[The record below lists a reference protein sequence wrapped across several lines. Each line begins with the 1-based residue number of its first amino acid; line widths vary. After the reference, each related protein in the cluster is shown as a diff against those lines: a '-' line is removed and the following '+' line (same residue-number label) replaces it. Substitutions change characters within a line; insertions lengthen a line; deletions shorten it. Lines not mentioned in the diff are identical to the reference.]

1 MKTVGWLLLAL
12 GSVAWIPAHAEQGCS
27 DGFYPGGTQ
36 PGGQTCVPI
45 PGYGTSG
52 GGETPSEQWQ
62 SRWGA
67 IATDPS
73 GKTGI
78 AGNALTKKAA
88 EKAAVSQCQT
98 KGGAD
103 CKVKLSYRNACGV
116 LAWGGGFMAT
126 ASAETLGEASEMALK
141 GCSKDSLECEVF
153 FSDCSYAQRVR

>member
-1 MKTVGWLLLAL
+1 M
-12 GSVAWIPAHAEQGCS
+12 
-27 DGFYPGGTQ
+27 
-36 PGGQTCVPI
+36 PI

-52 GGETPSEQWQ
+52 GGETTPSEQWQ

-78 AGNALTKKAA
+78 AGNALSKKKA
-88 EKAAVSQCQT
+88 EKAAVSQCQG
-98 KGGAD
+98 KGGSD
-103 CKVKLSYRNACGV
+103 CRVKLSYRNACGV

-126 ASAETLGEASEMALK
+126 ASAATLGEASEMALK
-141 GCSKDSLECEVF
+141 GCSKDSPECEVF